1 MFTRLY
7 LFIHESND
15 DSNYRELGT
24 LLHEVSTGINQGK
37 LPLTRF
43 SPLAEAI
50 ESDSEE
56 QIILKIAFEITL
68 ANPPEPTQTQPSNPL
83 LLPKPS
89 HINLLRNISESKGY
103 NENITSLTF
112 ELRNELQDNVT
123 THIKNIWSPKTK
135 RIWNSYKEFDEN
147 LKQKCF
153 NQKMSEDQI
162 WSWLEMFKEKF
173 LNGIPVSGT
182 RSTTE
187 LSAKGRKYKSYPLTG
202 HYCRT
207 VGSGQL
213 TVSENPRQL
222 DFLIKS
228 IDLPLDAVTDWKDIG
243 MIGEF
248 SVQSVD
254 SARKEKFEKLTSYAR
269 EIFSSQPLRRFLH
282 GFCLYKTDLELWLFD
297 RSGAYSTG
305 FMSIRDSQEYL
316 VRAISSYIL
325 MSKDELG
332 FDNTIKEKN
341 GVCFVQVKKEG
352 SKSSRKFRINP
363 VPIIRPR
370 TLMNRG
376 TICFETIDK
385 VNIIKYSWNR
395 EPEDAEVKLLKDP
408 KGVEGVVEYVMSY
421 KFWQIKNHVSGPQK
435 PSLQPFQRNRHL
447 TRLVITPRGYPL
459 RCSRT
464 ILEFL
469 VVLRDCIVAHRPLYS
484 ETKILHCDISEGNI
498 VFLRSEGD
506 NSIQGMLID
515 LDYAVSLN
523 DNQKNNDNS
532 LLTGTRKFMALEKLE
547 IAKREGR
554 TIQCMYGHDLKS
566 FLYVFLVGCIDFF
579 ELKNLAR
586 KLQNTL
592 FGESLLELRTPD
604 NPNPM
609 YEGMIEAFNNT
620 IEQIRGKINLLQ
632 YDIAGY
638 ICSILA
644 NKLSIH

>member
-89 HINLLRNISESKGY
+89 HINLLRNISESKDN
-103 NENITSLTF
+103 NENITSLTVK
-112 ELRNELQDNVT
+112 LRNELQDNVT
-123 THIKNIWSPKTK
+123 TCIKNMWTVFF
-135 RIWNSYKEFDEN
+135 E
-147 LKQKCF
+147 
-153 NQKMSEDQI
+153 
-162 WSWLEMFKEKF
+162 
-173 LNGIPVSGT
+173 
-182 RSTTE
+182 
-187 LSAKGRKYKSYPLTG
+187 
-202 HYCRT
+202 

-213 TVSENPRQL
+213 TGSENPRQL

-243 MIGEF
+243 VIGEF

-254 SARKEKFEKLTSYAR
+254 SARKENFEKLTRYAR

-370 TLMNRG
+370 TL
-376 TICFETIDK
+376 
-385 VNIIKYSWNR
+385 
-395 EPEDAEVKLLKDP
+395 DAEVKLLKDP
-408 KGVEGVVEYVMSY
+408 KGVEGVVEYVMY
-421 KFWQIKNHVSGPQK
+421 DKIWQIKNHVQKLDFSGAIEWSLAGKNKYISKGSGPQK
-435 PSLQPFQRNRHL
+435 PSLQPFQRDRHL
-447 TRLVITPRGYPL
+447 TRLVVTPRGYSL

-484 ETKILHCDISEGNI
+484 EKKILHCDISEGNI

-523 DNQKNNDNS
+523 DDQKNNDNS
-532 LLTGTRKFMALEKLE
+532 LLKGTMKFMALERLE

-554 TIQCMYGHDLKS
+554 TIQCTYRHDLES
-566 FLYVFLVGCIDFF
+566 FFYVFLVGCIEFERKYESMEALEIQEWSTNNINHNYAMKHTCTTNFEGLILKMFSDSFL
-579 ELKNLAR
+579 ELKILAR
-586 KLQNTL
+586 KLRNAL

-609 YEGMIEAFNNT
+609 YEGKIEAFNNT
-620 IEQIRGKINLLQ
+620 IEQIRGKINLRQ
-632 YDIAGY
+632 YDLAGH

-644 NKLSIH
+644 NKFSIH